1 MTTTNKKDILGTIAL
16 STFGVN
22 LVITKENGAYDH
34 AAMRVAQLDALTS
47 ILHGG
52 GFNTFQLYAESV
64 QDNVLWLVHE
74 LAHEIKELLPIVCE
88 EARAHGVYQEQQAAL
103 KEGTKEPFTDAYY
116 ALLDA
121 DRATKDQLNATKDQ
135 RGQDAKAD

>member
-1 MTTTNKKDILGTIAL
+1 MTTTNKKDILGTIPL
-16 STFGVN
+16 SSSGVN

-47 ILHGG
+47 ILHGE

-88 EARAHGVYQEQQAAL
+88 EARADGAYQEQQAAL
-103 KEGTKEPFTDAYY
+103 KG
-116 ALLDA
+116 
-121 DRATKDQLNATKDQ
+121 RIGSATAKDKDQ